1 MQNYLIKNIS
11 LVNEGKTRVAD
22 LLIQNGRIEKIADQI
37 SPAFAVTEINGEG
50 KYLLPGVIDDQVHF
64 REPGLTH
71 KATIYTEARA
81 AVAGGVTSFMEMPNT
96 LPPAFTQEL
105 LEQKY
110 AIGARSSLANY
121 SFYMGTSNDN
131 AEEALRTN
139 DKKKDV
145 CGIKIFMGSSTGNLL
160 VDNYL
165 TLDRLFRDSE
175 VLIATHCEDEKIIR
189 QNLERIKKENREL
202 TAADHPLIRDEEAC
216 FESSLTA
223 IQFAKKYG
231 SRLHVFH
238 LSTEKEMQ
246 LFSNLLPLEEKRIT
260 TEVCVHHLHFSSD
273 DYATLGNR
281 IKCNPAIKAPHNREA
296 LWKALLDDRLDLIAT
311 DHAPHTLEEKGLVR
325 NADGS
330 LSPIG
335 GDGAHAGSGR
345 SGGGSGA
352 HAAGGSAYER
362 AHAGLP
368 LVQHSLLLMLHYVK
382 EGRISLEKVV
392 EKMSHAVATC
402 FRIEERGY
410 IREGYFADLVIVDMG
425 QPSTVLGPSGGH
437 PSAAVRVHRS
447 TAEEQ
452 GLPQARPGN
461 ILYKCGWSPLEGFN
475 FPASVTHTFVNGHL
489 VYGKEG
495 FDESQWGRRLSFTP

>member
-1 MQNYLIKNIS
+1 MSYKGFYKLRHVRAFNKKDDPFSNMQNYLIKNIS
-11 LVNEGKTRVAD
+11 IVNEGRTITAD
-22 LLIQNGRIEKIADQI
+22 LLLQNGRIEKIATGIQ
-37 SPAFAVTEINGEG
+37 PAFAVTEINGEG

-71 KATIYTEARA
+71 KATIYTEAKA

-96 LPPAFTQEL
+96 IPPVFTQEL

-110 AIGARSSLANY
+110 AIAARSSLANY
-121 SFYMGTSNDN
+121 SFYMGTSNEN

-139 DKKKDV
+139 EKKKDV
-145 CGIKIFMGSSTGNLL
+145 CGIKIFMGASTGNLL

-165 TLDRLFRDSE
+165 TLDRLFRESE

-189 QNLERIKKENREL
+189 QNLERLRKENREL
-202 TAADHPLIRDEEAC
+202 VAADHPLIRDEEAC
-216 FESSLTA
+216 FESSLAA

-238 LSTEKEMQ
+238 LTTEKEMQ

-260 TEVCVHHLHFSSD
+260 AEVCVHHLHFTSD
-273 DYATLGNR
+273 DYALLGNR

-296 LWKALLDDRLDLIAT
+296 LWTALLDDRLDLIAT
-311 DHAPHTLEEKGLVR
+311 DHAPHTAEEK
-325 NADGS
+325 
-330 LSPIG
+330 
-335 GDGAHAGSGR
+335 AGS
-345 SGGGSGA
+345 
-352 HAAGGSAYER
+352 YEK

-392 EKMSHAVATC
+392 EKMSHAVAKC

-410 IREGYFADLVIVDMG
+410 IREGYYADLVIVDMNRT
-425 QPSTVLGPSGGH
+425 SMVSK
-437 PSAAVRVHRS
+437 
-447 TAEEQ
+447 E
-452 GLPQARPGN
+452 N
-461 ILYKCGWSPLEGFN
+461 ILYKCGWSPLEGFG

-489 VYGKEG
+489 VYGNG
-495 FDESQWGRRLSFTP
+495 VFNESQWGRRLSFDPL

>member
-1 MQNYLIKNIS
+1 MRNYLIKNVS
-11 LVNEGKTRVAD
+11 MVNEGRISTAD
-22 LLIQNGRIEKIADQI
+22 LLLKNGRIEKIGMGLQP
-37 SPAFAVTEINGEG
+37 SFAVTEINGEG
-50 KYLLPGVIDDQVHF
+50 LHLLPGAIDDQVHF

-71 KATIYTEARA
+71 KATIYTEAKA

-96 LPPAFTQEL
+96 IPPAFTQDL

-110 AIGARSSLANY
+110 AIGASHSLANY

-131 AEEALRTN
+131 ADEALRTN
-139 DKKKDV
+139 DKKRDV

-165 TLDRLFRDSE
+165 TLDRLFRESE

-189 QNLERIKKENREL
+189 QNLERLRREGREL
-202 TAADHPLIRDEEAC
+202 VAADHPLIRDAEAC

-223 IQFAKKYG
+223 IQFAQKYN

-246 LFSNLLPLEEKRIT
+246 LFSNLLPLADKRIT
-260 TEVCVHHLHFSSD
+260 AEVCVHHLHFTSD
-273 DYATLGNR
+273 DYERLGNR

-311 DHAPHTLEEKGLVR
+311 DHAPHTLAEKALVR
-325 NADGS
+325 GA
-330 LSPIG
+330 G
-335 GDGAHAGSGR
+335 GIEPLAGE
-345 SGGGSGA
+345 
-352 HAAGGSAYER
+352 GSAYER

-368 LVQHSLLLMLHYVK
+368 LVQHSLLLMLHYVR

-402 FRIEERGY
+402 FQIAERGY
-410 IREGYFADLVIVDMG
+410 IREGYFADLVMVDLG
-425 QPSTVLGPSGGH
+425 RPS
-437 PSAAVRVHRS
+437 RVS
-447 TAEEQ
+447 M
-452 GLPQARPGN
+452 GN
-461 ILYKCGWSPLEGFN
+461 ILYKCGWSPLEGFE
-475 FPASVTHTFVNGHL
+475 FPATVTHTFVNGHL
-489 VYGKEG
+489 VYGNG
-495 FDESQWGRRLSFTP
+495 VFDESQWGQRMRFDRD